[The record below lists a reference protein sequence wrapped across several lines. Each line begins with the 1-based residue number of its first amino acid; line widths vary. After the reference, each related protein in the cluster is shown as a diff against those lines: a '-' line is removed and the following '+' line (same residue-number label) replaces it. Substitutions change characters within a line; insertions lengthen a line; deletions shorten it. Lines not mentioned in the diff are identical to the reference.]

1 MDSIRHGLISH
12 AKANVCDV
20 IFTAGQSIRVGRT
33 CGSIITCVIDGQS
46 RYDKVVK
53 FFSHICGNIGGLYAY
68 VEWFNKTDYPFKD
81 TPLVVRVRDNSQP
94 LGDAVVSIFDIDPS
108 RVILER
114 SDRESCYYMCRIEGI
129 DTVKPCPSTTL

>member
-1 MDSIRHGLISH
+1 MDAIRHGLISH

-20 IFTAGQSIRVGRT
+20 IFTAGQSIRAGRT

-46 RYDKVVK
+46 RYGKVVK
-53 FFSHICGNIGGLYAY
+53 FFSHICGNIGGMHAH
-68 VEWFNKTDYPFKD
+68 VEWFKKTDYPFEG

-108 RVILER
+108 RVMLER
-114 SDRESCYYMCRIEGI
+114 SDGESCYYMCRIEGI

>member
-1 MDSIRHGLISH
+1 MVSH
-12 AKANVCDV
+12 AKANICDV
-20 IFTAGQSIRVGRT
+20 MFTAGQSIRAGTT

-46 RYDKVVK
+46 RYGKVVK
-53 FFSHICGNIGGLYAY
+53 FFSHICGNIGGMYAY
-68 VEWFNKTDYPFKD
+68 VEWFKKTNYPFEG

-114 SDRESCYYMCRIEGI
+114 SDRESCYYIEGI
-129 DTVKPCPSTTL
+129 DTVKPYPSTTL